1 MLIHSVCVCVCVCNL
16 CERVMCMYAC
26 VHGVFVCVCV
36 CVREGWINYKKKVF
50 IITKR
55 WSCSLLISYNLILP
69 PFSLSHTHTHTH
81 IHTYTHTHSHT
92 QLQAKLLM
100 LFRACH

>member
-36 CVREGWINYKKKVF
+36 CVREGWINYKGRVK
-50 IITKR
+50 
-55 WSCSLLISYNLILP
+55 
-69 PFSLSHTHTHTH
+69 
-81 IHTYTHTHSHT
+81 
-92 QLQAKLLM
+92 
-100 LFRACH
+100 